1 METPLTFEYDEAGD
15 ILYIN
20 KVPPYPEQ
28 ESEQVAYNVIVR
40 RSPRS
45 GAVENL
51 EVLFFTR
58 WLFKSGV
65 PKVSGLRDL
74 FAEPTDSASA

>member
-1 METPLTFEYDEAGD
+1 MEAPLTFEYDEVGD

-28 ESEQVAYNVIVR
+28 ESEQVAYNVVVR
-40 RSPRS
+40 RSPRT

-58 WLFKSGV
+58 WLFKSDA
-65 PKVSGLRDL
+65 KVSGLRDL
-74 FAEPTDSASA
+74 FAEPTDAAPA

>member
-1 METPLTFEYDEAGD
+1 MATPLKFDYDEVGD

-28 ESEQVAYNVIVR
+28 ESEQLTYNVVIR
-40 RSPRS
+40 RNPRT

-51 EVLFFTR
+51 EALFFTR
-58 WLFKSGV
+58 WLFKDGL
-65 PKVSGLRDL
+65 PRVSDLRDL
-74 FAEPTDSASA
+74 FAEPADSVHA